1 MTNSEA
7 MNSYRK
13 IPFTC
18 SFIGSYPMSL
28 ILLDLAGTMTFNPL
42 SRQGAKIAKNFTVR
56 HVVGSGCPLQSLLLA
71 RGDGCK
77 ISLSP
82 RREER
87 QGFLWFSV
95 INASVSSVISASL
108 REAMGARSLS
118 RQAAKVAKVAKHVLS
133 IVWHHD
139 QIDLLSS
146 CLHFLLDSVDGA
158 VRVPCR
164 CLLGDPCGS
173 ARERP

>member
-56 HVVGSGCPLQSLLLA
+56 QVVGSGFPLQSLLLA

-95 INASVSSVISASL
+95 INASVSSAISASL
-108 REAMGARSLS
+108 RELMCSGSSS
-118 RQAAKVAKVAKHVLS
+118 RQGAKIAKHVLS